1 MHLRRTQHSRKTMVL
16 QVTGAVY
23 GLVSIPTDAVGMD
36 LRIFPLFFF

>member
-1 MHLRRTQHSRKTMVL
+1 MHLRRTQHGHRN
-16 QVTGAVY
+16 GFAGNRPVY